1 MKNRFQKTISTFLPA
16 LFLVLSMMISSASIG
31 QTDSPV
37 PIKTGYAPVNGL
49 KMYYEVY
56 GSGRPLL
63 LLHGA
68 FMTIHSNWDAMIPA
82 LSKTHKVI
90 AVEMQA
96 HGRTP
101 DIDRP
106 FSFESMA
113 DDAAALLT
121 YMNADSA
128 DVIGYSMGGGVA
140 QQLAIRHPE
149 KVRKVVLLSCVYKF
163 EGWYP
168 EGQAAFHTMKAE
180 MFDGSPLQTEYN
192 RVASDPNQ
200 WLPFVNKMLY
210 WISKPYDFGADN
222 FKAIQAPRLIII
234 GDSDG
239 VQPEHAVEMFR
250 LAGGGMFG
258 DFGTMPASQLAI
270 APATTHVGI
279 MFQTEWLLKIIEPFL
294 KM

>member
-1 MKNRFQKTISTFLPA
+1 MKTRFLKTA
-16 LFLVLSMMISSASIG
+16 LASALALAFSILIMVDAYAQNEMPKPLS
-31 QTDSPV
+31 
-37 PIKTGYAPVNGL
+37 TGYAPVNGQR
-49 KMYYEVY
+49 MYYEVY
-56 GSGRPLL
+56 GQGRPLL

-68 FMTIHSNWDAMIPA
+68 FMTIPSNWNAMIPE
-82 LSKTHKVI
+82 LSKTHQVI
-90 AVEMQA
+90 AVELQG

-106 FSFESMA
+106 FSFPSLAEDMS
-113 DDAAALLT
+113 ALLDFLKV
-121 YMNADSA
+121 DSA

-149 KVRKVVLLSCVYKF
+149 HVRKLVLISCVYKF

-168 EGQAAFHTMKAE
+168 EGQAAFQTMKAE
-180 MFDGSPLQTEYN
+180 MFNGSPLQAEYN
-192 RVASDPNQ
+192 KVANDPNQ

-210 WISKPYDFGADN
+210 WISKPYDFGADV
-222 FKAIQAPRLIII
+222 FAAIKAPRLIII

-250 LAGGGMFG
+250 LSGGGKFG
-258 DFGTMPASQLAI
+258 DLGVMPASQLAI

-279 MFQTEWLLKIIEPFL
+279 MDQTEWLLKIIEPFVRG
-294 KM
+294 